1 MHIKK
6 IGQGK
11 DLVLIHGWGMHSGI
25 WEPIIDRFS
34 NQYTLHLVDI
44 PGMGKSHVIN
54 PYDLDHVTEEISK
67 ALPPSFD
74 ILGWSLGSLIA
85 IKMSLMY
92 PKKIHRMVL
101 VGGTPCFINQTD
113 WSYGVDIR
121 DFNNFTNNL
130 FKNYKSTMINFYILQ
145 LMHSKNSKLIIKK
158 LKEMEAVENPPE
170 IKSLQLGLD
179 ILLNNDLRNDINKIK
194 HQTLLITGD
203 MDRLTPKSASIWLES
218 HLKES
223 QLKLIKGASHI
234 PFLSHSDEFF
244 NCLDQFLL
252 AA

>member
-113 WSYGVDIR
+113 WSYGVDVR
-121 DFNNFTNNL
+121 DFNNFANNL

-203 MDRLTPKSASIWLES
+203 MDRLTPKSASMWLDS

>member
-67 ALPPSFD
+67 ALPPLFD

-121 DFNNFTNNL
+121 DFNNFANNL

-203 MDRLTPKSASIWLES
+203 MDRLTPKSASMWLES

>member
-113 WSYGVDIR
+113 WSYGVDVR
-121 DFNNFTNNL
+121 DFNNFANNL

-203 MDRLTPKSASIWLES
+203 MDRLTPKSASMWLES

-244 NCLDQFLL
+244 NYLDQFLL

>member
-113 WSYGVDIR
+113 WSYGVDVR
-121 DFNNFTNNL
+121 DFNNFANNL
-130 FKNYKSTMINFYILQ
+130 FKNYKSTMTNFYILQ

-203 MDRLTPKSASIWLES
+203 MDRLTPKSASMWLDS

>member
-113 WSYGVDIR
+113 WSYGVDVR
-121 DFNNFTNNL
+121 DFNNFANNL

-145 LMHSKNSKLIIKK
+145 LMHSKNRKLIIKK

-203 MDRLTPKSASIWLES
+203 MDRLTPKSASMWLES

>member
-113 WSYGVDIR
+113 WSYGVDVR
-121 DFNNFTNNL
+121 DFNNFANNL

-158 LKEMEAVENPPE
+158 LKEMEAEENPPE

-203 MDRLTPKSASIWLES
+203 MDRLTPKSASMWLES

>member
-44 PGMGKSHVIN
+44 PGMGKSDVIN

-92 PKKIHRMVL
+92 PKKIHRIVL

-113 WSYGVDIR
+113 WSYGVDLR
-121 DFNNFTNNL
+121 DFNNFANKL

-203 MDRLTPKSASIWLES
+203 MDRLTPKSASMWLES

>member
-6 IGQGK
+6 IGQG
-11 DLVLIHGWGMHSGI
+11 

-113 WSYGVDIR
+113 WSYGVDVR
-121 DFNNFTNNL
+121 DFNNFANNL

-203 MDRLTPKSASIWLES
+203 MDRLTPKSASMWLES

>member
-113 WSYGVDIR
+113 WSYGVDVR
-121 DFNNFTNNL
+121 DFNNFANKL
-130 FKNYKSTMINFYILQ
+130 FKNYKSTIINFYILQ

-203 MDRLTPKSASIWLES
+203 MDRLTPKSASMWLES

>member
-92 PKKIHRMVL
+92 PKKIHRIVL

-113 WSYGVDIR
+113 WSYGVDVR
-121 DFNNFTNNL
+121 DFNNFANKL

-203 MDRLTPKSASIWLES
+203 MDRLTPKSASMWLES

>member
-1 MHIKK
+1 MYIKK

-44 PGMGKSHVIN
+44 PGMGKSNVIN

-113 WSYGVDIR
+113 WSYGVDVR
-121 DFNNFTNNL
+121 DFNNFANKL

-203 MDRLTPKSASIWLES
+203 MDRLTPKSASMWLES

>member
-44 PGMGKSHVIN
+44 PGMGKSDVIN

-113 WSYGVDIR
+113 WSYGVDVR
-121 DFNNFTNNL
+121 DFNNFANKL

-203 MDRLTPKSASIWLES
+203 MDRLTPKSASMWLES
-218 HLKES
+218 NLKES

>member
-121 DFNNFTNNL
+121 DFNNFANNL

-158 LKEMEAVENPPE
+158 LKEIEAVENPPE

-223 QLKLIKGASHI
+223 QLKIIKGASHI

>member
-44 PGMGKSHVIN
+44 PGMGKSDVIN

-92 PKKIHRMVL
+92 PKKIHRIVL

-113 WSYGVDIR
+113 WSYGVDVR
-121 DFNNFTNNL
+121 DFNNFANKL

-158 LKEMEAVENPPE
+158 LKEMEAAENPPE

-203 MDRLTPKSASIWLES
+203 MDRLTPKSASMWLES

>member
-44 PGMGKSHVIN
+44 PGMGKSDAIN

-101 VGGTPCFINQTD
+101 VGGTPCFINQID
-113 WSYGVDIR
+113 WSYGVDFR
-121 DFNNFTNNL
+121 DFNNFANNL

-203 MDRLTPKSASIWLES
+203 MDRLTPKSASMWLES

>member
-44 PGMGKSHVIN
+44 PGMGKSDVIN

-113 WSYGVDIR
+113 WSYGVDVR
-121 DFNNFTNNL
+121 DFNNFANKL

-203 MDRLTPKSASIWLES
+203 MDRLTPKSASMWLES

>member
-113 WSYGVDIR
+113 WSYGVDVR
-121 DFNNFTNNL
+121 DFNNFANNL

-158 LKEMEAVENPPE
+158 LKEIEAVENPPE

>member
-113 WSYGVDIR
+113 WSYGVDVR
-121 DFNNFTNNL
+121 DFNNFANNL

-203 MDRLTPKSASIWLES
+203 MDRLTPKSASMWLES